1 MNILFVTLTP
11 LEYNESVTKSNYNIL
26 CGLLNLGHNV
36 TILMPTLQHSSISYD
51 DAYLLH
57 NVRKVRIVNTITIG
71 NKIRTWIKSRKIIGK
86 IYKKL
91 LILDSTREYLLQFN
105 SNIVDTQ
112 LSECYDYVIS
122 TSDPKT
128 SHLYVRKLIE
138 SGLKYGKWIQ
148 HWGDPLSGDI
158 TRKEFY
164 PKWVIRLVE
173 RNIMKHADKIVY
185 VSPFTKEMIAEVHPT
200 LADKISF
207 VPLPSDECKEQPS
220 PIEQKMQGNL
230 ELAYLGDYTSKV
242 RNIMPLYNACNKMND
257 VNLSI
262 VGYTD
267 LQLKSTSNIK
277 IYPRLPQNEA
287 NAFRDR
293 ADVSISVC
301 NLRGTQIPGKI
312 YYDASTNKHLL
323 VIVDG
328 DKKDDLI
335 VYLKKFERFIV
346 CYNNEQSI
354 IDAINQ
360 IRNKQS
366 TDYITPKDL
375 LPETVAMNIL
385 Q

>member
-36 TILMPTLQHSSISYD
+36 TILMPKLQHCFISYD

-57 NVRKVRIVNTITIG
+57 NVKEVRIVNTITIG

-91 LILDSTREYLLQFN
+91 LILDSTREFLLQFN

-128 SHLYVRKLIE
+128 SHLYVKKLIM

-164 PKWVIRLVE
+164 PKWLIRLVE

-185 VSPFTKEMIAEVHPT
+185 VSPFTREMIAEIHPT
-200 LADKISF
+200 LSNKISF
-207 VPLPSDECKEQPS
+207 VPLPSDECKEQTS
-220 PIEQKMQGNL
+220 PIEQKMRGNL

-242 RNIMPLYNACNKMND
+242 RNILPLYNTCNKMND

-262 VGYTD
+262 VGYSD
-267 LQLKSTSNIK
+267 LQLKPTGNIK

-293 ADVSISVC
+293 ADVSICVC

-328 DKKDDLI
+328 DNKEELI
-335 VYLKKFERFIV
+335 AYLKQFDRFIV
-346 CYNNEQSI
+346 CYNDEQSI
-354 IDAINQ
+354 SDAINKIKIGQ
-360 IRNKQS
+360 NACYS
-366 TDYITPKDL
+366 TPIEL

>member
-36 TILMPTLQHSSISYD
+36 TILMPKLQHCFISYD

-57 NVRKVRIVNTITIG
+57 NVKEVRIVNTITIG

-128 SHLYVRKLIE
+128 SHLYVKKLIM

-164 PKWVIRLVE
+164 PKWLIRLVE

-185 VSPFTKEMIAEVHPT
+185 VSPFTREMIAEIHPT
-200 LADKISF
+200 LSNKISF
-207 VPLPSDECKEQPS
+207 VPLPSDECKEQVS
-220 PIEQKMQGNL
+220 PIEQKMQRNI

-262 VGYTD
+262 VGYSD
-267 LQLKSTSNIK
+267 LQLKPTGNIK